1 MSQRSRFRIFLSG
14 WTKNSSPAEGM
25 EACDQLSNYQD
36 LINAPATGFR
46 DRCFCLSHE
55 FYLPGATTVGV
66 VCKDG
71 VVLASERRVS
81 YGYFVMSKT
90 GKKVFKITEKIGAA
104 CAGIVADMQILTR
117 EVSAYLNLYS
127 YEREQSVMVHTAAKL
142 MGSMLFEKRFFPY
155 LAQTIVGGVDESGAK
170 LFVLDPL
177 GSVIEDKFTAVGSGS
192 EIAMGLLET
201 DYKEGMSIEDG
212 KGLVRKAVKA
222 ASARDIGSG
231 EGLDMLII
239 TNNGIREEQE
249 LPPK

>member
-1 MSQRSRFRIFLSG
+1 M
-14 WTKNSSPAEGM
+14 
-25 EACDQLSNYQD
+25 
-36 LINAPATGFR
+36 
-46 DRCFCLSHE
+46 
-55 FYLPGATTVGV
+55 PGATTVGI

-71 VVLASERRVS
+71 VVLAAERRVS

-90 GKKVFKITEKIGAA
+90 GKKVFKIADKIGAA

-117 EVSAYLNLYS
+117 EVGAYLNLYT
-127 YEREQSVMVHTAAKL
+127 YEREQSVTVRTAAKL
-142 MGSMLFEKRFFPY
+142 MGSMLFERRYFPY
-155 LAQTIVGGVDESGAK
+155 LAQTIVGGMDETGPK

-201 DYKEGMSIEDG
+201 EFKEGMSVDDA

-239 TNNGIREEQE
+239 TNGGVKEEHE
-249 LPPK
+249 PIAK

>member
-1 MSQRSRFRIFLSG
+1 M
-14 WTKNSSPAEGM
+14 
-25 EACDQLSNYQD
+25 
-36 LINAPATGFR
+36 
-46 DRCFCLSHE
+46 
-55 FYLPGATTVGV
+55 PGATTVGV

-90 GKKVFKITEKIGAA
+90 GKKVFKLTEKIGAA

-117 EVSAYLNLYS
+117 EVSAYLNIYV
-127 YEREQSVMVHTAAKL
+127 YEREQSVTVRTAAKL
-142 MGSMLFEKRFFPY
+142 MGSMLFERRYFPY
-155 LAQTIVGGVDESGAK
+155 LTQTIVGGVDETGSK

-201 DYKEGMSIEDG
+201 EYKEGITVDEA
-212 KGLVRKAVKA
+212 KGLVRKAIKA

-231 EGLDMLII
+231 EGIDMLVI
-239 TNNGIREEQE
+239 TNSGVKEEQE
-249 LPPK
+249 LIAK

>member
-1 MSQRSRFRIFLSG
+1 M
-14 WTKNSSPAEGM
+14 
-25 EACDQLSNYQD
+25 
-36 LINAPATGFR
+36 
-46 DRCFCLSHE
+46 
-55 FYLPGATTVGV
+55 PGATTVGV

-90 GKKVFKITEKIGAA
+90 GKKVFKIADKIGAA

-117 EVSAYLNLYS
+117 EVSAYLNMYT
-127 YEREQSVMVHTAAKL
+127 YEREQSVTVRTAAKL
-142 MGSMLFEKRFFPY
+142 MGSMLFERRYFPY
-155 LAQTIVGGVDESGAK
+155 LAQTIVGGVDETGSK

-201 DYKEGMSIEDG
+201 DYKESITVDEA
-212 KGLVRKAVKA
+212 KGLVRKAIKA

-231 EGLDMLII
+231 EGIDMLVV
-239 TNNGIREEQE
+239 TNAGVKEERETIA
-249 LPPK
+249 K